1 MRHAISIWVF
11 LCALLVAQQLQAQP
25 PLRRAE
31 QEKKKEAAVPELSVR
46 AKAQYTGQVAMPEEL
61 IWKREIYRTLD
72 LNEAKNSPL
81 YYPVEP
87 LGDRMN
93 LFTYLF
99 RLLAEGKIPAYEYRL
114 DGTEVFAEE
123 SKMNFRDMLDRFHIY
138 YEEVVEGK
146 DTLLRIDNSDIPSSE
161 VLSFFIKENWYF
173 DQRSSTMN
181 AKVTAICPVLHRA
194 GDFSM
199 DIVKSPMFWLNY
211 DDLAPYLTRLP
222 VMTSDLNNTSN
233 LNADD
238 YFVSRM
244 YKGDI
249 YKTTNMLG
257 RTLSQYCPT
266 DSAMQAEQ
274 ARIEGQLKAFDDN
287 LWDSTRGL
295 AAEELAAEAPADT
308 ALAVAE
314 GKEEAK
320 VVSVRRNSKK
330 VGRDRAEEAGE
341 AKAAP
346 APKREKASKKDN
358 DAPKAKAA
366 PRVSVRRERH

>member
-1 MRHAISIWVF
+1 
-11 LCALLVAQQLQAQP
+11 
-25 PLRRAE
+25 
-31 QEKKKEAAVPELSVR
+31 
-46 AKAQYTGQVAMPEEL
+46 
-61 IWKREIYRTLD
+61 
-72 LNEAKNSPL
+72 
-81 YYPVEP
+81 
-87 LGDRMN
+87 
-93 LFTYLF
+93 
-99 RLLAEGKIPAYEYRL
+99 
-114 DGTEVFAEE
+114 
-123 SKMNFRDMLDRFHIY
+123 
-138 YEEVVEGK
+138 
-146 DTLLRIDNSDIPSSE
+146 
-161 VLSFFIKENWYF
+161 
-173 DQRSSTMN
+173 
-181 AKVTAICPVLHRA
+181 
-194 GDFSM
+194 M
-199 DIVKSPMFWLNY
+199 DIVKSPMFWLDYN
-211 DDLAPYLTRLP
+211 DLAPYLTRLP

-295 AAEELAAEAPADT
+295 AAEGLAAEAPADT